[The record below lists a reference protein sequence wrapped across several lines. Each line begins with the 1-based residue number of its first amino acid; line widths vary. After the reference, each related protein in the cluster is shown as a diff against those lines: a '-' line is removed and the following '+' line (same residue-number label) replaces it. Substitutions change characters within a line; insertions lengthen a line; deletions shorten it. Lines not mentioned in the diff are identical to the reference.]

1 LDPLT
6 TVASVAALAL
16 VVVTAGYAVACA
28 VVPWGRCRKCHGIGR
43 KTTRSGKV
51 TRAWCRR
58 CNGTGLRV
66 RVGRRLWTWINREYR
81 EGNR

>member
-1 LDPLT
+1 LDPL
-6 TVASVAALAL
+6 SALASL
-16 VVVTAGYAVACA
+16 AAPAVVVVTAGYVVACTVA
-28 VVPWGRCRKCHGIGR
+28 PWGHCRKCHGLGR
-43 KTTRSGKV
+43 KTNRSGKV

-66 RVGRRLWTWINREYR
+66 RVGRRIWTWINREYR